1 MAKKRY
7 ISAKGQEINFDLLAR
22 QNETVV
28 AVGNANLNA
37 RGDRL
42 GHGGRIVET
51 AEEILM
57 KAAER
62 QAADPTTGYDQT
74 NPKAVKMISIK
85 DNVNLATSYQNTPT
99 KINAD
104 ELKTPAEALKAA
116 RETVAAK
123 QESAKKKESKRKIVD
138 KED

>member
-7 ISAKGQEINFDLLAR
+7 ISAKGQEINFDLLSL
-22 QNETVV
+22 QNENMI
-28 AVGNANLNA
+28 AIGNANLNA

-42 GHGGRIVET
+42 GHGGKIIET

-57 KAAER
+57 KAAQI
-62 QAADPTTGYDQT
+62 QAADPTTGYDQN

-85 DNVNLATSYQNTPT
+85 DNVNLATSYENTSS

-123 QESAKKKESKRKIVD
+123 EESAKKKESKRKIVD